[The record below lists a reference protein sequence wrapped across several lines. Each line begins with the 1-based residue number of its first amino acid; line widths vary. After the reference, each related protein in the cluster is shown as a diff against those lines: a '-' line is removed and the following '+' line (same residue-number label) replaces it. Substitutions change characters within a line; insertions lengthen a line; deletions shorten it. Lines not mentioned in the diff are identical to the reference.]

1 MNIPIN
7 SEELLKHYNI
17 SARGYSVERY
27 ANILRSVQCP
37 IQTDPKIL
45 LRKIRKISQ
54 ANLIGLF
61 HLLVKYHIIDG
72 QGIKINE
79 LWRRKEFCLWFIEK
93 TNIWNLIEQI
103 GVEDSAINQF
113 KFKILTYQSVNFSF
127 KLVFLKS
134 SSFNNCHY
142 ELTLHGATDAGDL
155 IVNSTQ
161 EEKFNDAIKLYLEST
176 QPQPPTIE
184 VDQSTDVEEGQPIT
198 VEEGQSTAVEEGLAP
213 ITTDET
219 SNQTQQPNNQ
229 TQQPNNQA
237 QQQEPRPQPINE
249 SDNILVEFD
258 ENIFSLFSIDS
269 SPVS

>member
-1 MNIPIN
+1 M
-7 SEELLKHYNI
+7 
-17 SARGYSVERY
+17 
-27 ANILRSVQCP
+27 
-37 IQTDPKIL
+37 
-45 LRKIRKISQ
+45 
-54 ANLIGLF
+54 
-61 HLLVKYHIIDG
+61 
-72 QGIKINE
+72 
-79 LWRRKEFCLWFIEK
+79 
-93 TNIWNLIEQI
+93 
-103 GVEDSAINQF
+103 
-113 KFKILTYQSVNFSF
+113 
-127 KLVFLKS
+127 
-134 SSFNNCHY
+134 
-142 ELTLHGATDAGDL
+142 HGATDAGDL

-198 VEEGQSTAVEEGLAP
+198 VEEDQPITEEEGQSTAVEEGLAP